1 MQKTK
6 EEMMEIFIKDY
17 NILFNVPNYGIDRN
31 ICEQYKREHPNE
43 FKSSGWSIG
52 KHRKKKINGLV
63 LKTKPRNKKNCW
75 VNKKKGSDKSL
86 FLNRNFDRA
95 SANQDRKSLDN
106 IIQKQCIQ

>member
-17 NILFNVPNYGIDRN
+17 NILFNVPNYEIDRN

-52 KHRKKKINGLV
+52 KHRKKLMDWFSKQSPE
-63 LKTKPRNKKNCW
+63 TKKLLGK
-75 VNKKKGSDKSL
+75 
-86 FLNRNFDRA
+86 
-95 SANQDRKSLDN
+95 
-106 IIQKQCIQ
+106 